1 MPMPHCSGDMYFSVP
16 MIVPTRVKLVFVPV
30 ASSSGLGMRI
40 APADFST
47 CRGRRLLE
55 HLGDAEVEHLDRAGL
70 GDEDVVGLEI
80 AVDDA
85 LLVRA
90 LRARAGSST

>member
-16 MIVPTRVKLVFVPV
+16 MIVPTRVRLVLVPV

-40 APADFST
+40 AAPDASL
-47 CRGRRLLE
+47 RARAGLE
-55 HLGDAEVEHLDRAGL
+55 DLGDAEIEDLDVAVVEN
-70 GDEDVVGLEI
+70 EDVVGLEV

-85 LLVRA
+85 VAVRRP
-90 LRARAGSST
+90 RARAASRT